1 MLHSGRARPSRTGRR
16 APAPAVSTG
25 PRGKIPCAASR
36 AAARCAPLPPTSS
49 RLGRRRRARRD
60 ATAVEGP
67 PEQRRQRPK
76 NGISWSRDRSKFV
89 PLVVTNRTRRAQE
102 FGHDAP
108 PSERSHAVQR
118 PRACA
123 LAHSPRKSEEPPQ
136 TPPAAS
142 NRGMAAWHFSATA
155 STDVSTDVA
164 LGVAHR
170 LTGHVSPGEIDYW
183 YVETCP
189 LDRQSSSNDNASP
202 LLRGRQTAVAACTIH
217 FPSRRNV

>member
-1 MLHSGRARPSRTGRR
+1 MQRLEQQHGALLCRQHRPVWADVG
-16 APAPAVSTG
+16 A
-25 PRGKIPCAASR
+25 
-36 AAARCAPLPPTSS
+36 
-49 RLGRRRRARRD
+49 RD
-60 ATAVEGP
+60 AT
-67 PEQRRQRPK
+67 RRRWKDRQSSDGRAAQRPK
-76 NGISWSRDRSKFV
+76 KGISWSRETPSFV

-202 LLRGRQTAVAACTIH
+202 LLRGRQTAVAAWTIH